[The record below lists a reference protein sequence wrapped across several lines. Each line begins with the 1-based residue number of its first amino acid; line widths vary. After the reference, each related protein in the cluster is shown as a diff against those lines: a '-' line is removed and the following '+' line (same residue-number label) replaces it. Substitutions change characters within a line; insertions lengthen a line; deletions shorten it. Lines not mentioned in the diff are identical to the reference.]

1 MDGRIREQAIEHFKK
16 YHGNHSH
23 EVSVS
28 LDLDAARK
36 TMSQYEGRVDFSQ
49 YDWYSPMTT
58 QLPKVSDANQW
69 MICNGSFRAQ
79 QAYPPLDVEPSQSRL
94 EGRTCHEV
102 AQKLFKN
109 EPFSDLV
116 GGLSK
121 DGIVITDELFDA
133 AREYFNEVWGY
144 CNTHGRVH
152 DLHIE
157 EVCPVPGYGD
167 WYCIPDAW
175 VVTLVEGKKILRVW
189 DAKFGH
195 RIVDPFE
202 NWQLLIEAFSIC
214 ELFQSPPDIIELV
227 IVQPR
232 GFTSDGTVRKWALTY
247 DELCVYRQQVN
258 ETMLRVLDTA
268 PLCTPGPHC
277 LDCSARAHCDTLKQQ
292 SYAGV
297 DYVTS
302 LQTHNLSGHAL
313 GVELRLLQRAQEM
326 IKMRLSGLE
335 EQALHEI
342 KQGQHVTFYSAK
354 TTYGRK
360 RWKKDV
366 PVDQVIMMG
375 DLLGQNLRKPQE
387 LDTPAQCIKKG
398 IDPSV
403 IEQYAETPVTGV
415 KLEQVDE
422 RTIRSVF
429 ERK

>member
-1 MDGRIREQAIEHFKK
+1 
-16 YHGNHSH
+16 
-23 EVSVS
+23 
-28 LDLDAARK
+28 
-36 TMSQYEGRVDFSQ
+36 
-49 YDWYSPMTT
+49 MTT

-69 MICNGSFRAQ
+69 MACNGSFRAQ
-79 QAYPPLDVEPSQSRL
+79 QAHPPLDVEPSQSRL
-94 EGRTCHEV
+94 EGRACHEV

-116 GGLSK
+116 GSLSK

-144 CNTHGRVH
+144 CNTHGRLH
-152 DLHIE
+152 DLHVE
-157 EVCPVPGYGD
+157 ETCPVPGYGD

-175 VVTLVEGKKILRVW
+175 VVATVEGKKVLRVY

-214 ELFQSPPDIIELV
+214 EQFQTPPDIIELV

-247 DELCVYRQQVN
+247 DEMCAYRQQVN
-258 ETMLRVLDTA
+258 ETMPRVLDTT
-268 PLCTPGPHC
+268 PTCTPGPHC

-297 DYVTS
+297 DYVQS

-360 RWKKDV
+360 RWKKDI

-375 DLLGQNLRKPQE
+375 DLLGQNLKKDVE
-387 LDTPAQCIKKG
+387 LISPSQCTKLG
-398 IDPSV
+398 LDSSV
-403 IEQYAETPVTGV
+403 ISAYSETPVTGV
-415 KLEQVDE
+415 KLELTDE
-422 RTIRSVF
+422 KVIRQVF
-429 ERK
+429 ENAKNHTG

>member
-1 MDGRIREQAIEHFKK
+1 
-16 YHGNHSH
+16 
-23 EVSVS
+23 
-28 LDLDAARK
+28 
-36 TMSQYEGRVDFSQ
+36 
-49 YDWYSPMTT
+49 MTT

-69 MICNGSFRAQ
+69 MVCNGSFRAQ

-94 EGRTCHEV
+94 EGRAAHEV

-109 EPFSDLV
+109 EPFGELV
-116 GGLSK
+116 GSLSK

-144 CNTHGRVH
+144 CNTHGVLRN
-152 DLHIE
+152 LHVE
-157 EVCPVPGYGD
+157 ENCSVPGYSD
-167 WYCIPDAW
+167 WFCIPDAW
-175 VVTLVEGKKILRVW
+175 VTTDIDGKKVLRVY

-214 ELFQSPPDIIELV
+214 EQFRTPPDVIELV

-232 GFTSDGTVRKWALTY
+232 GFTSEGTVRKWVITY
-247 DELCVYRQQVN
+247 DELCAYRQQVT
-258 ETMLRVLDTA
+258 ETLPRVLDTT
-268 PLCTPGPHC
+268 PMCTSGPHC

-297 DYVTS
+297 DYVQS

-366 PVDQVIMMG
+366 PVDRVIFMAELQG
-375 DLLGQNLRKPQE
+375 VDVRKPQE
-387 LDTPAQCIKKG
+387 LDTPAQCAKKG

-422 RTIRSVF
+422 RAIKNVF
-429 ERK
+429 SRK

>member
-1 MDGRIREQAIEHFKK
+1 M
-16 YHGNHSH
+16 
-23 EVSVS
+23 V
-28 LDLDAARK
+28 
-36 TMSQYEGRVDFSQ
+36 
-49 YDWYSPMTT
+49 
-58 QLPKVSDANQW
+58 
-69 MICNGSFRAQ
+69 CNGSFRAQ

-94 EGRTCHEV
+94 EGRACHEV

-116 GGLSK
+116 GSLSK

-133 AREYFNEVWGY
+133 AREYFNEVWGF
-144 CNTHGRVH
+144 CNTHGRLH
-152 DLHIE
+152 DLHVE

-175 VVTLVEGKKILRVW
+175 VYVPEVKVLRVW

-214 ELFQSPPDIIELV
+214 EQFQTPPDIIELV
-227 IVQPR
+227 IVQSR

-247 DELCVYRQQVN
+247 DELCTYRQQVN
-258 ETMLRVLDTA
+258 ETMPRVLDTA
-268 PLCTPGPHC
+268 PLCTPGPWC

-297 DYVTS
+297 DYVQS

-366 PVDQVIMMG
+366 PVDQVIFMAELQG
-375 DLLGQNLRKPQE
+375 VDVRKPQE
-387 LDTPAQCIKKG
+387 LDTPARCIKKG

-403 IEQYAETPVTGV
+403 VEQYAETPVTGV

-422 RTIRSVF
+422 RSIRSVF
-429 ERK
+429 ERR

>member
-1 MDGRIREQAIEHFKK
+1 
-16 YHGNHSH
+16 
-23 EVSVS
+23 
-28 LDLDAARK
+28 
-36 TMSQYEGRVDFSQ
+36 
-49 YDWYSPMTT
+49 MTT
-58 QLPKVSDANQW
+58 QLPKVSDASMW
-69 MICNGSFRAQ
+69 MTCNGSFRAQ
-79 QAYPPLDVEPSQSRL
+79 QAYPPLNVEPSQSRL
-94 EGRTCHEV
+94 EGRAAHEV

-109 EPFSDLV
+109 EPFSGLV
-116 GGLSK
+116 GSLSK
-121 DGIVITDELFDA
+121 DGIIITDELFDA

-152 DLHIE
+152 DLHVE

-175 VVTLVEGKKILRVW
+175 VYVPEVKVLRVW

-214 ELFQSPPDIIELV
+214 EQFQSPPGIIELV

-232 GFTSDGTVRKWALTY
+232 GFSSEGTVRKWVLTY
-247 DELCVYRQQVN
+247 DELCAYRQQVN
-258 ETMLRVLDTA
+258 ETMPRVLDAT
-268 PLCTPGPHC
+268 PMCTSGPHC

-297 DYVTS
+297 DYVQS

-342 KQGQHVTFYSAK
+342 KQGQHVTFYTAK

-422 RTIRSVF
+422 RVIKNVF
-429 ERK
+429 SRK

>member
-1 MDGRIREQAIEHFKK
+1 
-16 YHGNHSH
+16 
-23 EVSVS
+23 
-28 LDLDAARK
+28 
-36 TMSQYEGRVDFSQ
+36 
-49 YDWYSPMTT
+49 MTN
-58 QLPKVSDANQW
+58 LPKVSDAGQW
-69 MICNGSFRAQ
+69 MNCNGSFRAQ
-79 QAYPPLDVEPSQSRL
+79 QAYSPLDVEPSQSRL
-94 EGRTCHEV
+94 EGRACHEV

-109 EPFSDLV
+109 EPFSDMV
-116 GGLSK
+116 GSLSK

-152 DLHIE
+152 DLHVE
-157 EVCPVPGYGD
+157 ETCPVPGYGD

-175 VVTLVEGKKILRVW
+175 VYVPEAKVLRVY

-214 ELFQSPPDIIELV
+214 EQFQTPPDIIELV

-232 GFTSDGTVRKWALTY
+232 GFTSEGTVRKWVLTY
-247 DELCVYRQQVN
+247 DELVAYRRQVN
-258 ETMLRVLDTA
+258 ETVLRVLDTS
-268 PLCTPGPHC
+268 PLCTPGPYC

-297 DYVTS
+297 DYVQS

-366 PVDQVIMMG
+366 PVDQVIFMAELQG
-375 DLLGQNLRKPQE
+375 VDVRKPQE
-387 LDTPAQCIKKG
+387 LDTPAQCAKKG
-398 IDPSV
+398 VDPSV

-422 RTIRSVF
+422 RAIKNVF
-429 ERK
+429 SR

>member
-1 MDGRIREQAIEHFKK
+1 
-16 YHGNHSH
+16 
-23 EVSVS
+23 
-28 LDLDAARK
+28 
-36 TMSQYEGRVDFSQ
+36 
-49 YDWYSPMTT
+49 MTT
-58 QLPKVSDANQW
+58 QLPKVSDASMW
-69 MICNGSFRAQ
+69 MTCNGSFRAQ
-79 QAYPPLDVEPSQSRL
+79 QAYPPLNVEPSQSRL
-94 EGRTCHEV
+94 EGRAAHEV

-109 EPFSDLV
+109 EPFSGLV
-116 GGLSK
+116 GSLSK
-121 DGIVITDELFDA
+121 DGIIITDELFDA

-152 DLHIE
+152 DLHVE

-175 VVTLVEGKKILRVW
+175 VYVPEVKVLRVW

-214 ELFQSPPDIIELV
+214 EQFQSPPGIIELV

-232 GFTSDGTVRKWALTY
+232 GFSSEGTVRKWVLTY
-247 DELCVYRQQVN
+247 DELCAYRQQVN
-258 ETMLRVLDTA
+258 ETMPRVLDAT
-268 PLCTPGPHC
+268 PMCTSGPHC

-297 DYVTS
+297 DYVQS

-387 LDTPAQCIKKG
+387 LDTPAQCVKKG

-422 RTIRSVF
+422 RSIRSVF

>member
-1 MDGRIREQAIEHFKK
+1 
-16 YHGNHSH
+16 
-23 EVSVS
+23 
-28 LDLDAARK
+28 
-36 TMSQYEGRVDFSQ
+36 
-49 YDWYSPMTT
+49 MTT

-69 MICNGSFRAQ
+69 MNCNGSFRAQ

-94 EGRTCHEV
+94 EGRACHEV
-102 AQKLFKN
+102 AQKLFRN
-109 EPFSDLV
+109 EPFSDMV
-116 GGLSK
+116 GSLSK

-152 DLHIE
+152 DLHAE
-157 EVCPVPGYGD
+157 EVCPVPGYDD

-175 VVTLVEGKKILRVW
+175 VYVPEGKVLRVW

-202 NWQLLIEAFSIC
+202 NWQLLIEAYAIV
-214 ELFQSPPDIIELV
+214 ETHRLDVDVIELV

-232 GFTSDGTVRKWALTY
+232 GFTSEGTVRKWALTY
-247 DELCVYRQQVN
+247 DELKQYWDVEVC
-258 ETMLRVLDTA
+258 MSLVLTTGPD

-292 SYAGV
+292 SYAAV

-342 KQGQHVTFYSAK
+342 KQGRHVTFYTAK

-366 PVDQVIMMG
+366 PVDQVIFMAELQG
-375 DLLGQNLRKPQE
+375 VDVRKPQE
-387 LDTPAQCIKKG
+387 LDTPAQCAKKG

-422 RTIRSVF
+422 RSIRSVF
-429 ERK
+429 ERR

>member
-1 MDGRIREQAIEHFKK
+1 
-16 YHGNHSH
+16 
-23 EVSVS
+23 
-28 LDLDAARK
+28 
-36 TMSQYEGRVDFSQ
+36 
-49 YDWYSPMTT
+49 MTT
-58 QLPKVSDANQW
+58 QLPKVSDAGVW
-69 MICNGSFRAQ
+69 MACNGSFRAQ
-79 QAYPPLDVEPSQSRL
+79 QAYPPLNVEPSQSRL
-94 EGRTCHEV
+94 EGRAAHEV

-109 EPFSDLV
+109 EPFGDLV
-116 GGLSK
+116 GSLSK

-144 CNTHGRVH
+144 CNSHGVLQH
-152 DLHIE
+152 LHIE
-157 EVCPVPGYGD
+157 ELCPVPGYNN
-167 WYCIPDAW
+167 WYGIPDAW
-175 VVTLVEGKKILRVW
+175 VYVPEVKALRVY

-202 NWQLLIEAFSIC
+202 NWQLLIEAYAII
-214 ELFQSPPDIIELV
+214 ETHHLDVDIIELV

-232 GFTSDGTVRKWALTY
+232 GFTSDGTVRKWSLTS
-247 DELCVYRQQVN
+247 DELQVYRQQVSD
-258 ETMLRVLDTA
+258 TMLRVLDTT

-342 KQGQHVTFYSAK
+342 KQGQHVTFYGAK

-387 LDTPAQCIKKG
+387 LDTPAQCVKKG

-422 RTIRSVF
+422 RAIKNVF
-429 ERK
+429 SRK

>member
-1 MDGRIREQAIEHFKK
+1 
-16 YHGNHSH
+16 
-23 EVSVS
+23 
-28 LDLDAARK
+28 
-36 TMSQYEGRVDFSQ
+36 
-49 YDWYSPMTT
+49 MTT
-58 QLPKVSDANQW
+58 QLPKVSDASMW
-69 MICNGSFRAQ
+69 MTCNGSFRAQ
-79 QAYPPLDVEPSQSRL
+79 QAYPPLNVEPSQSRL
-94 EGRTCHEV
+94 EGRAAHEV

-109 EPFSDLV
+109 EPFSGLV
-116 GGLSK
+116 GSLSK
-121 DGIVITDELFDA
+121 DGIIITDELFDA

-152 DLHIE
+152 DLHVE

-175 VVTLVEGKKILRVW
+175 VYVPEGKVLRVW

-214 ELFQSPPDIIELV
+214 EQFQSPPGIIELV

-232 GFTSDGTVRKWALTY
+232 GFSSEGTVRKWVLTY
-247 DELCVYRQQVN
+247 DELCAYRQQVN
-258 ETMLRVLDTA
+258 ETMPRVLDAT
-268 PLCTPGPHC
+268 PMCTSGPHC

-297 DYVTS
+297 DYVQS

-342 KQGQHVTFYSAK
+342 KQGQHVTFYTAK

-422 RTIRSVF
+422 RVIKNVF
-429 ERK
+429 SRK

>member
-1 MDGRIREQAIEHFKK
+1 
-16 YHGNHSH
+16 
-23 EVSVS
+23 
-28 LDLDAARK
+28 
-36 TMSQYEGRVDFSQ
+36 
-49 YDWYSPMTT
+49 MTT
-58 QLPKVSDANQW
+58 QLPKVSDAGQW
-69 MICNGSFRAQ
+69 MNCNASFRAQ

-94 EGRTCHEV
+94 EGRACHEV

-116 GGLSK
+116 GSLSK

-144 CNTHGRVH
+144 CNTHGVLQH
-152 DLHIE
+152 LHIE
-157 EVCPVPGYGD
+157 EPCPVPGYNN
-167 WYCIPDAW
+167 WYGIPDAW
-175 VVTLVEGKKILRVW
+175 TCVPEGKILRIW

-202 NWQLLIEAFSIC
+202 HWSMLIYAFSIIETHNLC
-214 ELFQSPPDIIELV
+214 PDIIELV

-232 GFTSDGTVRKWALTY
+232 GFTSEGTVRKWALTY
-247 DELCVYRQQVN
+247 DELCAYRQQVN
-258 ETMLRVLDTA
+258 ETMLCVLDAT
-268 PLCTPGPHC
+268 PMCTPGPHC

-297 DYVTS
+297 DYVTL

-366 PVDQVIMMG
+366 PVDQVIFMAELQG
-375 DLLGQNLRKPQE
+375 VDVRKPQE

-403 IEQYAETPVTGV
+403 VEQYAETPVTGV

-422 RTIRSVF
+422 RAIKNVF
-429 ERK
+429 SRK

>member
-1 MDGRIREQAIEHFKK
+1 MEPQW
-16 YHGNHSH
+16 
-23 EVSVS
+23 
-28 LDLDAARK
+28 
-36 TMSQYEGRVDFSQ
+36 MRVGF
-49 YDWYSPMTT
+49 MTN
-58 QLPKVSDANQW
+58 LPKVSDANQW
-69 MICNGSFRAQ
+69 VACNGSFRAQ

-94 EGRTCHEV
+94 EGRACHEV

-109 EPFSDLV
+109 EPFGELV
-116 GGLSK
+116 GSLSK

-144 CNTHGRVH
+144 CNSHERLH
-152 DLHIE
+152 DLHVE
-157 EVCPVPGYGD
+157 MPVSVPGYDD

-175 VVTLVEGKKILRVW
+175 VYVPEGKVLRVW

-202 NWQLLIEAFSIC
+202 NWQLLIEAYAII
-214 ELFQSPPDIIELV
+214 ETHHLDVDIIELV

-247 DELCVYRQQVN
+247 DELCAYRQQVN
-258 ETMLRVLDTA
+258 ETMPRVLDTA
-268 PLCTPGPHC
+268 PMCTPGPHC

-297 DYVTS
+297 DYVQS

-387 LDTPAQCIKKG
+387 LDTPAQCAKKG

-422 RTIRSVF
+422 RSIRSVF

>member
-69 MICNGSFRAQ
+69 MACNGSFRAQ

-94 EGRTCHEV
+94 EGRACHEV

-116 GGLSK
+116 GSLSK

-133 AREYFNEVWGY
+133 AREYFNEVWGF

-152 DLHIE
+152 DLHVE

-175 VVTLVEGKKILRVW
+175 VYVPEVKVLRVW

-202 NWQLLIEAFSIC
+202 NWQLLIEAYAIV
-214 ELFQSPPDIIELV
+214 ETHHLDVDVIELV

-232 GFTSDGTVRKWALTY
+232 GFTSEGTVRKWELTY
-247 DELCVYRQQVN
+247 DELCAYRQQVN
-258 ETMLRVLDTA
+258 ETILRVLDTA
-268 PLCTPGPHC
+268 PMCTPGPHC

-297 DYVTS
+297 DYVQS

-387 LDTPAQCIKKG
+387 LDTPAQCAKKG

-422 RTIRSVF
+422 RAIKNVF
-429 ERK
+429 SRK

>member
-1 MDGRIREQAIEHFKK
+1 
-16 YHGNHSH
+16 
-23 EVSVS
+23 
-28 LDLDAARK
+28 
-36 TMSQYEGRVDFSQ
+36 
-49 YDWYSPMTT
+49 MTT
-58 QLPKVSDANQW
+58 QLPKVSDAGTW
-69 MICNGSFRAQ
+69 MACNGSFRAQ

-94 EGRTCHEV
+94 EGRACHEV

-109 EPFSDLV
+109 KPFSDLV
-116 GGLSK
+116 GSLSK

-144 CNTHGRVH
+144 CNTHGRVQQ
-152 DLHIE
+152 LRV
-157 EVCPVPGYGD
+157 EVPVNVPGYGD

-175 VVTLVEGKKILRVW
+175 VYVPEVKVLRVW

-202 NWQLLIEAFSIC
+202 NWQLLIEAYAII
-214 ELFQSPPDIIELV
+214 ETHHLDVDIIELV

-232 GFTSDGTVRKWALTY
+232 GFTSEGTVRKWALTY
-247 DELCVYRQQVN
+247 DELCTYRQQVN
-258 ETMLRVLDTA
+258 ETMLRVLDAA
-268 PLCTPGPHC
+268 PTCTPGPHC

-297 DYVTS
+297 DYVQS

-387 LDTPAQCIKKG
+387 LDTPAQCAKKG

-415 KLEQVDE
+415 KLEQVNE
-422 RTIRSVF
+422 RAIKNVF
-429 ERK
+429 SRK

>member
-1 MDGRIREQAIEHFKK
+1 
-16 YHGNHSH
+16 
-23 EVSVS
+23 
-28 LDLDAARK
+28 
-36 TMSQYEGRVDFSQ
+36 MSN
-49 YDWYSPMTT
+49 
-58 QLPKVSDANQW
+58 LPKVSDANQW
-69 MICNGSFRAQ
+69 MTCNGSFRAQ

-94 EGRTCHEV
+94 EGRACHEV

-116 GGLSK
+116 GSLSK

-144 CNTHGRVH
+144 CNTHGRLY
-152 DLHIE
+152 DLHVE

-175 VVTLVEGKKILRVW
+175 VYVPEAKVLRVW

-214 ELFQSPPDIIELV
+214 EQFQSPPGIIELV

-232 GFTSDGTVRKWALTY
+232 GFSSEGTVRKWVLTY
-247 DELCVYRQQVN
+247 DELCAYRQQVN
-258 ETMLRVLDTA
+258 ETMPRVLDAT
-268 PLCTPGPHC
+268 PMCTSGPHC

-297 DYVTS
+297 DYVQS

-387 LDTPAQCIKKG
+387 LDTPAQCVKKG

-422 RTIRSVF
+422 RVIKNVF
-429 ERK
+429 SRK

>member
-1 MDGRIREQAIEHFKK
+1 
-16 YHGNHSH
+16 
-23 EVSVS
+23 
-28 LDLDAARK
+28 
-36 TMSQYEGRVDFSQ
+36 
-49 YDWYSPMTT
+49 MTN
-58 QLPKVSDANQW
+58 LPKVSDANQW
-69 MICNGSFRAQ
+69 MACNGSFRAQ

-94 EGRTCHEV
+94 EGRAAHEV

-109 EPFSDLV
+109 EPFGDLV
-116 GGLSK
+116 GSLSK

-133 AREYFNEVWGY
+133 ACEYFNEVWGY
-144 CNTHGRVH
+144 CNSH
-152 DLHIE
+152 DCTQGLHVE

-175 VVTLVEGKKILRVW
+175 VYVPEGKVLRVW

-214 ELFQSPPDIIELV
+214 EQFQTPPDIIELV

-247 DELCVYRQQVN
+247 DELCAYRQQVN
-258 ETMLRVLDTA
+258 ETMPRVLDTA
-268 PLCTPGPHC
+268 PMCTPGPHC

-292 SYAGV
+292 SYAGI

-342 KQGQHVTFYSAK
+342 KQGQHVTFYNAK

-366 PVDQVIMMG
+366 PVDQVIFMAELQG
-375 DLLGQNLRKPQE
+375 VDVRKPQE
-387 LDTPAQCIKKG
+387 LDTPAQCVKKG

-403 IEQYAETPVTGV
+403 VEQYAETPVTGV

-422 RTIRSVF
+422 RAIKNVF
-429 ERK
+429 SRK

>member
-1 MDGRIREQAIEHFKK
+1 MN
-16 YHGNHSH
+16 Y
-23 EVSVS
+23 
-28 LDLDAARK
+28 
-36 TMSQYEGRVDFSQ
+36 
-49 YDWYSPMTT
+49 
-58 QLPKVSDANQW
+58 PKVSASNQW
-69 MICNGSFRAQ
+69 MRCHGSFNAQ
-79 QAYPPLDVEPSQSRL
+79 NIYPPITNELSQSRL
-94 EGRTCHEV
+94 EGRTCHEIV
-102 AQKLFKN
+102 QKLFKN
-109 EPFSDLV
+109 EPFSDLIGSV
-116 GGLSK
+116 SK
-121 DGIVITDELFDA
+121 EGIVITDELFDA
-133 AREYFNEVWGY
+133 AREVFNVIWGE
-144 CNTHGRVH
+144 CNR
-152 DLHIE
+152 LNKLQSLKIE
-157 EVCPVPGYGD
+157 QPCNVPGYDG
-167 WYCIPDAW
+167 WVCIPDAW
-175 VVTLVEGKKILRVW
+175 FYDESSNILHVY

-214 ELFQSPPDIIELV
+214 EQFQTPPDIIELV

-232 GFTSDGTVRKWALTY
+232 GFTSDGTVRKWVLTY
-247 DELCVYRQQVN
+247 DELCAYRQQVN
-258 ETMLRVLDTA
+258 ETMPRVLDAA

-292 SYAGV
+292 SYAGI

-366 PVDQVIMMG
+366 PVDQVIFMAELQG
-375 DLLGQNLRKPQE
+375 VDVRKPQE

-403 IEQYAETPVTGV
+403 VEQYAETPVTGV
-415 KLEQVDE
+415 KLERVDE
-422 RTIRSVF
+422 RAIKNVF
-429 ERK
+429 SRK

>member
-1 MDGRIREQAIEHFKK
+1 
-16 YHGNHSH
+16 
-23 EVSVS
+23 
-28 LDLDAARK
+28 
-36 TMSQYEGRVDFSQ
+36 
-49 YDWYSPMTT
+49 MTT

-69 MICNGSFRAQ
+69 MTCNGSFRAQ

-94 EGRTCHEV
+94 EGRACHEV

-116 GGLSK
+116 GSLSK

-144 CNTHGRVH
+144 CNTHGVLQN
-152 DLHIE
+152 LHVE
-157 EVCPVPGYGD
+157 ENCSVPGYSN
-167 WYCIPDAW
+167 WFCIPDAW

-195 RIVDPFE
+195 RIIDPFE

-214 ELFQSPPDIIELV
+214 EQFQTPPDVIELV

-232 GFTSDGTVRKWALTY
+232 GFTNDGTVRKWALTY

-258 ETMLRVLDTA
+258 ETMLRVLDAA
-268 PLCTPGPHC
+268 PMCTPGPHC

-313 GVELRLLQRAQEM
+313 GVELRLLRRAQEM

-335 EQALHEI
+335 EQALYEI

-387 LDTPAQCIKKG
+387 LDTPAQCAKKG

-415 KLEQVDE
+415 KLEQVNE
-422 RTIRSVF
+422 RAIRSVF

>member
-1 MDGRIREQAIEHFKK
+1 
-16 YHGNHSH
+16 
-23 EVSVS
+23 
-28 LDLDAARK
+28 
-36 TMSQYEGRVDFSQ
+36 
-49 YDWYSPMTT
+49 MTT

-69 MICNGSFRAQ
+69 MVCNGSFRAQ

-94 EGRTCHEV
+94 EGRAAHEV

-116 GGLSK
+116 GSLSK
-121 DGIVITDELFDA
+121 DGVVITDELFDA

-144 CNTHGRVH
+144 CNTHGRLY
-152 DLHIE
+152 DLHVE
-157 EVCPVPGYGD
+157 EVCPVPGYSD

-175 VVTLVEGKKILRVW
+175 AYVPEGKVLRVW

-214 ELFQSPPDIIELV
+214 EQFQTSPDVVELV

-232 GFTSDGTVRKWALTY
+232 GFTSEGTVRKWALTY
-247 DELCVYRQQVN
+247 DELCAYRQQVN
-258 ETMLRVLDTA
+258 ETMPRVLDAT
-268 PLCTPGPHC
+268 PMCTPGSWC

-297 DYVTS
+297 DYVQS

-387 LDTPAQCIKKG
+387 LDTPAQCVKKG

-422 RTIRSVF
+422 RAIKNVF
-429 ERK
+429 SRK

>member
-1 MDGRIREQAIEHFKK
+1 
-16 YHGNHSH
+16 
-23 EVSVS
+23 
-28 LDLDAARK
+28 
-36 TMSQYEGRVDFSQ
+36 
-49 YDWYSPMTT
+49 MTN
-58 QLPKVSDANQW
+58 LPKVSDANQW
-69 MICNGSFRAQ
+69 MACNGSFRAQ

-94 EGRTCHEV
+94 EGRACHEV

-116 GGLSK
+116 GSLSK

-133 AREYFNEVWGY
+133 AREYFNEVWGF

-152 DLHIE
+152 DLHVE

-175 VVTLVEGKKILRVW
+175 VYVPEVKVLRVW

-202 NWQLLIEAFSIC
+202 NWQLLIEAYAII
-214 ELFQSPPDIIELV
+214 ETHHLDIDIIELV

-232 GFTSDGTVRKWALTY
+232 GFTSEGTVRKWVLTY
-247 DELCVYRQQVN
+247 DELCSYRQRVN
-258 ETMLRVLDTA
+258 ETMPRVLDTA
-268 PLCTPGPHC
+268 PMCTPGPHC

-297 DYVTS
+297 DYVQS

-366 PVDQVIMMG
+366 PVEQVIFMAELQG
-375 DLLGQNLRKPQE
+375 VDVRKPQE

-415 KLEQVDE
+415 KLEPFDE
-422 RTIRSVF
+422 KAIKRVF
-429 ERK
+429 GRK

>member
-1 MDGRIREQAIEHFKK
+1 
-16 YHGNHSH
+16 
-23 EVSVS
+23 
-28 LDLDAARK
+28 
-36 TMSQYEGRVDFSQ
+36 
-49 YDWYSPMTT
+49 MTT

-69 MICNGSFRAQ
+69 MTCNGSFRAQ

-94 EGRTCHEV
+94 EGRACHEV
-102 AQKLFKN
+102 AQKLFRN
-109 EPFSDLV
+109 EPFGDLV
-116 GGLSK
+116 GSLSK

-144 CNTHGRVH
+144 CNSHDRVQG
-152 DLHIE
+152 LHVE

-175 VVTLVEGKKILRVW
+175 VYVTEGKKILRVW

-232 GFTSDGTVRKWALTY
+232 GFTSEGTVRKWVLTY
-247 DELCVYRQQVN
+247 DELVAYRRQVN
-258 ETMLRVLDTA
+258 ETVLRVLDTS

-313 GVELRLLQRAQEM
+313 GIELRLLQRAQEM

-387 LDTPAQCIKKG
+387 LDTPAQCAKKG

-422 RTIRSVF
+422 RAIKNVF
-429 ERK
+429 SRK

>member
-1 MDGRIREQAIEHFKK
+1 
-16 YHGNHSH
+16 
-23 EVSVS
+23 
-28 LDLDAARK
+28 
-36 TMSQYEGRVDFSQ
+36 MSS
-49 YDWYSPMTT
+49 
-58 QLPKVSDANQW
+58 LPKVSDANQW
-69 MICNGSFRAQ
+69 MACNGSFRAQ

-94 EGRTCHEV
+94 EGRAAHEV

-116 GGLSK
+116 GSLSK

-144 CNTHGRVH
+144 CNTHGRLY
-152 DLHIE
+152 DLHVE
-157 EVCPVPGYGD
+157 EICPVPGYGD

-175 VVTLVEGKKILRVW
+175 VYVPEGKVLRVW

-214 ELFQSPPDIIELV
+214 GQFQFPPDIIELV

-232 GFTSDGTVRKWALTY
+232 GFTSEGTVRKWALTY

-258 ETMLRVLDTA
+258 EAIPRVLDTA

-297 DYVTS
+297 DYVMS

-342 KQGQHVTFYSAK
+342 KQGQHVTFYTAK

-387 LDTPAQCIKKG
+387 LDTPAQCVKKG
-398 IDPSV
+398 VDPSV

-422 RTIRSVF
+422 RVIKNVF
-429 ERK
+429 SRK

>member
-1 MDGRIREQAIEHFKK
+1 
-16 YHGNHSH
+16 
-23 EVSVS
+23 
-28 LDLDAARK
+28 
-36 TMSQYEGRVDFSQ
+36 
-49 YDWYSPMTT
+49 MTN
-58 QLPKVSDANQW
+58 LPKVSDANQW
-69 MICNGSFRAQ
+69 MACNGSFQAQ
-79 QAYPPLDVEPSQSRL
+79 QVYPPLDVEPSQSRL
-94 EGRTCHEV
+94 EGRAAHEV

-116 GGLSK
+116 GSLSK
-121 DGIVITDELFDA
+121 GGIVITDELFDA

-152 DLHIE
+152 DLHVE

-175 VVTLVEGKKILRVW
+175 VYVPEVKVLRVY

-214 ELFQSPPDIIELV
+214 EQFQMPPDIIELV

-247 DELCVYRQQVN
+247 DELRVYRRQVN
-258 ETMLRVLDTA
+258 ETILRVLDTA
-268 PLCTPGPHC
+268 PMCTPGPHC

-297 DYVTS
+297 DYVQS

-366 PVDQVIMMG
+366 PVEQVIFMAELQG
-375 DLLGQNLRKPQE
+375 VDVRKPQE
-387 LDTPAQCIKKG
+387 LDTPAQCAKKG

-422 RTIRSVF
+422 RAIKNVF
-429 ERK
+429 SRK

>member
-1 MDGRIREQAIEHFKK
+1 
-16 YHGNHSH
+16 
-23 EVSVS
+23 
-28 LDLDAARK
+28 
-36 TMSQYEGRVDFSQ
+36 
-49 YDWYSPMTT
+49 MTT
-58 QLPKVSDANQW
+58 QLPKVSDAGTW
-69 MICNGSFRAQ
+69 MNCNGSFRAQ
-79 QAYPPLDVEPSQSRL
+79 QAHPPLDVEPSQSRL
-94 EGRTCHEV
+94 EGRAAHQV
-102 AQKLFKN
+102 AQKLFRN
-109 EPFSDLV
+109 EPLGDLV
-116 GGLSK
+116 GSLSK

-133 AREYFNEVWGY
+133 AREYFNEVWGF
-144 CNTHGRVH
+144 CNSHGVLQH
-152 DLHIE
+152 LHIE
-157 EVCPVPGYGD
+157 EPCPVPGYNN
-167 WYCIPDAW
+167 WYGIPDAW
-175 VVTLVEGKKILRVW
+175 TCVPEGKILRIW

-202 NWQLLIEAFSIC
+202 HWSMLIYAFSII
-214 ELFQSPPDIIELV
+214 ETHHLDADIIELV

-258 ETMLRVLDTA
+258 ETMLRVLDTT

-387 LDTPAQCIKKG
+387 LDTPAQCAKKG

-422 RTIRSVF
+422 RSIRSVF

>member
-1 MDGRIREQAIEHFKK
+1 
-16 YHGNHSH
+16 
-23 EVSVS
+23 
-28 LDLDAARK
+28 
-36 TMSQYEGRVDFSQ
+36 
-49 YDWYSPMTT
+49 MTT

-69 MICNGSFRAQ
+69 MACNGSFRAQ

-94 EGRTCHEV
+94 EGRACHEV
-102 AQKLFKN
+102 AQRLFRN
-109 EPFSDLV
+109 EPFGDMV
-116 GGLSK
+116 GSLSK
-121 DGIVITDELFDA
+121 DGTVITDELFDA

-144 CNTHGRVH
+144 ANTNGQLQH
-152 DLHIE
+152 LHIE
-157 EVCPVPGYGD
+157 EPCSVPGYGD
-167 WYCIPDAW
+167 WFCIPDAW
-175 VVTLVEGKKILRVW
+175 VYVPQTKVLRVW

-214 ELFQSPPDIIELV
+214 HQFQTPPDIIELV

-232 GFTSDGTVRKWALTY
+232 GFTSDGTVRKWALSY
-247 DELCVYRQQVN
+247 DELCAYRQQVN
-258 ETMLRVLDTA
+258 ETILRVLDSA

-277 LDCSARAHCDTLKQQ
+277 LDCSARAHCEALKQT
-292 SYAGV
+292 SYAAV
-297 DYVTS
+297 DYVIS

-313 GVELRLLQRAQEM
+313 GVELKLLQRAQEM

-366 PVDQVIMMG
+366 PVEQVIMMG
-375 DLLGQNLRKPQE
+375 DLMGQDLRKPVD

-403 IEQYAETPVTGV
+403 VEQYAETPVTGV

-422 RTIRSVF
+422 RAIRSVF

>member
-1 MDGRIREQAIEHFKK
+1 
-16 YHGNHSH
+16 
-23 EVSVS
+23 
-28 LDLDAARK
+28 
-36 TMSQYEGRVDFSQ
+36 
-49 YDWYSPMTT
+49 MTT
-58 QLPKVSDANQW
+58 QLPKVSDAGQW
-69 MICNGSFRAQ
+69 MACNGSFRAQ

-94 EGRTCHEV
+94 EGRACHEV

-116 GGLSK
+116 GSLSK

-144 CNTHGRVH
+144 CNSHGRVH
-152 DLHIE
+152 DLNVE
-157 EVCPVPGYGD
+157 TPVNVPGYSN
-167 WYCIPDAW
+167 WFCIPDAW
-175 VVTLVEGKKILRVW
+175 VYVPEAKVLRVY

-202 NWQLLIEAFSIC
+202 NWQLLIEAYAIV
-214 ELFQSPPDIIELV
+214 ETHHLDVDVVELV

-232 GFTSDGTVRKWALTY
+232 GFTSEGTVRKWALTY
-247 DELCVYRQQVN
+247 DELCAYRQQVN

-268 PLCTPGPHC
+268 PMCTPGPHC

-297 DYVTS
+297 DYVQS

-366 PVDQVIMMG
+366 TVDQVIMMG

-403 IEQYAETPVTGV
+403 VEQYAETPVTGV

-422 RTIRSVF
+422 RAIKNVF
-429 ERK
+429 SRK

>member
-1 MDGRIREQAIEHFKK
+1 MA
-16 YHGNHSH
+16 
-23 EVSVS
+23 
-28 LDLDAARK
+28 
-36 TMSQYEGRVDFSQ
+36 
-49 YDWYSPMTT
+49 
-58 QLPKVSDANQW
+58 
-69 MICNGSFRAQ
+69 CNGSFRAQ
-79 QAYPPLDVEPSQSRL
+79 QLHPSLSDEPSESRL
-94 EGRTCHEV
+94 FGRACHEV

-116 GGLSK
+116 GSLSK

-144 CNTHGRVH
+144 CNTHGRLY
-152 DLHIE
+152 DLHVE
-157 EVCPVPGYGD
+157 EICPVPGYGD
-167 WYCIPDAW
+167 WYCIPDVW
-175 VVTLVEGKKILRVW
+175 VYVPEGKVLRVW

-214 ELFQSPPDIIELV
+214 EQFQTPPDIIELV

-232 GFTSDGTVRKWALTY
+232 GFTSDGTVRKWVLSY
-247 DELCVYRQQVN
+247 DELCAYRQQVN
-258 ETMLRVLDTA
+258 ETMPRVLDTA
-268 PLCTPGPHC
+268 PMCTPGPHC

-297 DYVTS
+297 DYVMS

-342 KQGQHVTFYSAK
+342 KQGQHVTFYTAK

-387 LDTPAQCIKKG
+387 LDTPAQCAKKG

-422 RTIRSVF
+422 RSIRSVF

>member
-1 MDGRIREQAIEHFKK
+1 
-16 YHGNHSH
+16 
-23 EVSVS
+23 
-28 LDLDAARK
+28 
-36 TMSQYEGRVDFSQ
+36 
-49 YDWYSPMTT
+49 MTT

-69 MICNGSFRAQ
+69 MACNGSFRAQ
-79 QAYPPLDVEPSQSRL
+79 QAYPPLDVEPSESRL
-94 EGRTCHEV
+94 EGRAAHEV

-109 EPFSDLV
+109 EPFSGLV
-116 GGLSK
+116 GSLSK
-121 DGIVITDELFDA
+121 DGIIITDELFDA
-133 AREYFNEVWGY
+133 AREYFNEAWGY

-152 DLHIE
+152 DLHVE

-175 VVTLVEGKKILRVW
+175 VYVPEVKVLRVW

-214 ELFQSPPDIIELV
+214 EQFQSPPGIIELV

-232 GFTSDGTVRKWALTY
+232 GFTGEGTVRKWALTY
-247 DELCVYRQQVN
+247 DELCAYRQQVN
-258 ETMLRVLDTA
+258 ETILRVLDAT
-268 PLCTPGPHC
+268 PMCTSGPHC

-297 DYVTS
+297 DYVQS

-326 IKMRLSGLE
+326 IKMRISGLE

-387 LDTPAQCIKKG
+387 LDTPAQCVKKG

-422 RTIRSVF
+422 RSIRSVF

>member
-1 MDGRIREQAIEHFKK
+1 
-16 YHGNHSH
+16 
-23 EVSVS
+23 
-28 LDLDAARK
+28 
-36 TMSQYEGRVDFSQ
+36 
-49 YDWYSPMTT
+49 MTN
-58 QLPKVSDANQW
+58 LPKVSDANQW
-69 MICNGSFRAQ
+69 MNCNASFRAQ
-79 QAYPPLDVEPSQSRL
+79 QAHPPLDVEPSQSRL
-94 EGRTCHEV
+94 EGRACHEV

-116 GGLSK
+116 GSLSK

-144 CNTHGRVH
+144 CNTHGRVY
-152 DLHIE
+152 DLHVE

-175 VVTLVEGKKILRVW
+175 VYVPEVKVLRVW

-214 ELFQSPPDIIELV
+214 DQFQMPPDIIELV

-232 GFTSDGTVRKWALTY
+232 GFTSEGTVRKWALTY
-247 DELCVYRQQVN
+247 DELRVYRRQVN
-258 ETMLRVLDTA
+258 ETILRVLDTA
-268 PLCTPGPHC
+268 PMCTPGPHC

-297 DYVTS
+297 DYVQS

-375 DLLGQNLRKPQE
+375 DLLGQDLRKPQE
-387 LDTPAQCIKKG
+387 LDTPAQCAKKG
-398 IDPSV
+398 IDPSI

-422 RTIRSVF
+422 RAIKNVF
-429 ERK
+429 SRK